1 MLDNGDSPIPQ
12 LRLGR
17 VFAPL
22 LVSLLVLVA
31 LLPATRVGF
40 GADDTYLLAHVQSP
54 DWRTRLF
61 AFNVDRP
68 SEHYGAWWEGV
79 RYQRRFVRLLPSA
92 LMAAEVAT
100 LGQRPWPLHLVSLA
114 LHLVNVLLIYRLVR
128 RWLGHAGKAAL
139 VAAMFGVHPV
149 AVEPVSWFATQPLLV
164 ATTCTLLSVESWIR
178 YRAGEG
184 RNWLFAALVAVFA
197 AVTSYEAAVPLPL
210 LIVAGDV
217 VWLRNDRA
225 AGSRWPARA
234 ALVALLVSYFVL
246 VKLNQAGTT
255 ALEISHRQTVA
266 EAWTVARVDLANYLF
281 KALGLVQPGRPQDYW
296 IYNALGEPA
305 ALLLLILVSI
315 PVAWWARRRPLAL
328 FGLFAFFALLA
339 PSWVVRATIGSLN
352 IPSLRAVYLPLL
364 GLAAVVTAALSTT
377 DSGTPRRSLRH
388 CSPPLASSTGNRI
401 RVGFGGAARESV
413 LTRKL
418 LDGIDPARPVIVV
431 AVSRMSRSGAT
442 LDDVQ
447 STIGRPCGAE
457 LVTCPIRRFT
467 GSDPNE
473 RAHIHG
479 GRRQRDSSS
488 RWRANLSR
496 TGGGSRSL

>member
-315 PVAWWARRRPLAL
+315 QSPGGRVGVRSRCS
-328 FGLFAFFALLA
+328 GCS
-339 PSWVVRATIGSLN
+339 PSSHC
-352 IPSLRAVYLPLL
+352 SLRPGGACHHRLSQYS
-364 GLAAVVTAALSTT
+364 VVTRGLPSAP
-377 DSGTPRRSLRH
+377 GPGRGGHRRSVHDAFPERRGDRCATARHRLHPRQATASGGRLRRS
-388 CSPPLASSTGNRI
+388 CAGERSDTQVAGRDRS
-401 RVGFGGAARESV
+401 GAARDCCGRFCE
-413 LTRKL
+413 RPEAERL
-418 LDGIDPARPVIVV
+418 L
-431 AVSRMSRSGAT
+431 VSRG
-442 LDDVQ
+442 LDWP
-447 STIGRPCGAE
+447 GR
-457 LVTCPIRRFT
+457 
-467 GSDPNE
+467 GS
-473 RAHIHG
+473 
-479 GRRQRDSSS
+479 
-488 RWRANLSR
+488 
-496 TGGGSRSL
+496 